1 MSFQEAL
8 MNEIH
13 RLAMLPNETEEKLE
27 QMGILKAATL
37 PAERVERDAAVAAR
51 NKRLGLKPPP
61 PPEPPYSK
69 EDYQLPGVSAAPKA
83 PKSIGERVMSL
94 FKLSSVP
101 GEDIESLQGLPP
113 EERLKKWTALREKH
127 KAEPHPEPPEGRR
140 ARKNILS
147 ERRSAAAPPAQ
158 GIMGLFRRGIAKFS
172 EFSDGFLDEVLKV
185 SALYK
190 TQFSP
195 DINVMGSS
203 KVPGRV
209 QDVLEMAQ
217 RSRRIK
223 GRSMRVGTPQP
234 LPEPSST
241 TEPVT
246 APPM

>member
-1 MSFQEAL
+1 MRFQEAL
-8 MNEIH
+8 MNELC

-27 QMGILKAATL
+27 QMGILKAAML
-37 PAERVERDAAVAAR
+37 PAERVARDAAVAAR

-69 EDYQLPGVSAAPKA
+69 EDYQLPGVPAAPKA

-127 KAEPHPEPPEGRR
+127 KAEPHPEPSEGRR

-172 EFSDGFLDEVLKV
+172 EFHCGFLEEVLKV
-185 SALYK
+185 SEMWK
-190 TQFSP
+190 TQFAPGVS
-195 DINVMGSS
+195 VKASE
-203 KVPGRV
+203 KVPERLQG
-209 QDVLEMAQ
+209 VLEMA
-217 RSRRIK
+217 RRHRKMK
-223 GRSMRVGTPQP
+223 GRSMRSATPQP
-234 LPEPSST
+234 LPEPSHTS
-241 TEPVT
+241 EPVS
-246 APPM
+246 APM